1 MIFCYLISPDTAKFN
16 KLKHLIFIFYQNNF
30 AVVVYKDISMISL
43 SSRASFIKNTQKNI
57 LTITLGICLV
67 LTVLLANV
75 IESQN
80 FHIQRV
86 FFYLPMLGLVVNIFG
101 NILSTISQEWP
112 CTLNE
117 LNCHKYCTK
126 HILELNQTPKPNK
139 DWQNIL
145 KSFFCEAL
153 IHWLRTQR
161 FFTLSLA
168 GSFDAES

>member
-1 MIFCYLISPDTAKFN
+1 MSFATNHEQIYKMIFCYLISPDTAKFN

-101 NILSTISQEWP
+101 NILSTISQ
-112 CTLNE
+112 TVQAFLAQ
-117 LNCHKYCTK
+117 HMFYV
-126 HILELNQTPKPNK
+126 PKPGM
-139 DWQNIL
+139 
-145 KSFFCEAL
+145 AL
-153 IHWLRTQR
+153 HIKWTQ
-161 FFTLSLA
+161 LSQVLH
-168 GSFDAES
+168 